1 MLRKKWSNGFT
12 MIELIVVLTIIG
24 ILAALTVPSLLGF
37 IEDSYTKDCRS
48 KISDVERLYVD
59 AVIDK
64 GIEEP
69 QKYESFTIV
78 DNIMKNYGA
87 VNSDGSDIITGD
99 EDETG
104 TEKIKY
110 YKGIC
115 PKGGEYIIYF
125 KKGAHEGETKISV
138 ACTYKDHSQGE
149 KNVSLIGIHTLSQ
162 ALEDKTNKI
171 YTYFKDRGSTS
182 HIDSTGT
189 VYAPEVQKMLSEI
202 GIDITETS
210 SWRIYKLG
218 DKADNNGEWGF
229 NIFWTE
235 TKIDN
240 LPEKTEFQ
248 VLKYNTGT
256 KKYYYGT
263 AQVRTDTMPGTNPPV
278 QMNVIN
284 VSNTKWTEVSY

>member
-1 MLRKKWSNGFT
+1 
-12 MIELIVVLTIIG
+12 
-24 ILAALTVPSLLGF
+24 
-37 IEDSYTKDCRS
+37 
-48 KISDVERLYVD
+48 
-59 AVIDK
+59 
-64 GIEEP
+64 
-69 QKYESFTIV
+69 
-78 DNIMKNYGA
+78 
-87 VNSDGSDIITGD
+87 
-99 EDETG
+99 
-104 TEKIKY
+104 
-110 YKGIC
+110 
-115 PKGGEYIIYF
+115 
-125 KKGAHEGETKISV
+125 
-138 ACTYKDHSQGE
+138 
-149 KNVSLIGIHTLSQ
+149 
-162 ALEDKTNKI
+162 
-171 YTYFKDRGSTS
+171 
-182 HIDSTGT
+182 
-189 VYAPEVQKMLSEI
+189 MLSEI